1 MKLPDHIYWLDLP
14 PFAGDRIHEER
25 LTCYRSNPQ
34 QIDAMAIILTELIQ
48 HKCSSVSVMSMLQT
62 HNDEML
68 RQFEN
73 SNRLQDAAP
82 RSDVNFCYAGGPCH
96 GADTLIVLP
105 VMATGTQLEP
115 LINEIRDRSADLFD
129 ALEQQEFERVIVVG
143 EKLAW
148 LSIGGFFSRL
158 LAEIPSTDY
167 PVSEW
172 YFKHDIRAAVDEL
185 FGDGR

>member
-14 PFAGDRIHEER
+14 PFDGDRIHEGR

-34 QIDAMAIILTELIQ
+34 QIDATAIMLTELME
-48 HKCSSVSVMSMLQT
+48 HKCSSVSVMSMLRT
-62 HNDEML
+62 HHEEML
-68 RQFEN
+68 RQFQNTN
-73 SNRLQDAAP
+73 SLQEAAP
-82 RSDVNFCYAGGPCH
+82 KSAVNFCYAGGTCH
-96 GADTLIVLP
+96 SADTLIVLP
-105 VMATGTQLEP
+105 VMATGTQYEP

-129 ALEQQEFERVIVVG
+129 VLEQQEFERVIVLG

-148 LSIGGFFSRL
+148 LSIGGFFARW
-158 LAEIPSTDY
+158 LAEISSTDY

-172 YFKHDIRAAVDEL
+172 YFKHDIRDAVDAL